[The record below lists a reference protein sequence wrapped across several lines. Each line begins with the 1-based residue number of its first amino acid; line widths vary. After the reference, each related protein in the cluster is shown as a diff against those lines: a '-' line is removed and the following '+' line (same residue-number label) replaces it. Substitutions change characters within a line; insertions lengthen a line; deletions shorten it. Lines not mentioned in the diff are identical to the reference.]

1 MRAKAVDFSGRAG
14 FAEDVNRKG
23 IEIGLFGTAIAN
35 SSAHAFDNE
44 FPLSIFDIDTRSHF
58 CREVCRLFELGREEP
73 APVDERHIGVDDLNG
88 SRLKI
93 VTLTDRTLRTP
104 IAAL

>member
-1 MRAKAVDFSGRAG
+1 MGTKAVDFSGGAG
-14 FAEDVNRKG
+14 LAKDVNRKG

-44 FPLSIFDIDTRSHF
+44 FPVSIFDLDIRSHF
-58 CREVCRLFELGREEP
+58 DRDICRLFELWCEEL
-73 APVDERHIGVDDLNG
+73 ASVDERHIGVNDLNG

-93 VTLTDRTLRTP
+93 VTFTDRILRTP